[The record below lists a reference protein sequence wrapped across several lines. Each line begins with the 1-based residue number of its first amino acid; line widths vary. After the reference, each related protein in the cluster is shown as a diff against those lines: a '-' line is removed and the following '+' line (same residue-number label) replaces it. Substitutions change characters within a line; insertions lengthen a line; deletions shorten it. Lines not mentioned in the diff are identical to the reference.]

1 MEAVKRIEII
11 TDASEMREVRA
22 VLDRLGV
29 AGYSVI
35 RDVAGR
41 GERGEQSGDEIS
53 GVFTNSMLL
62 TTCSSE
68 RLSSLVEAIR
78 PILRRSGGVCL
89 VSDTLSV
96 RH

>member
-1 MEAVKRIEII
+1 
-11 TDASEMREVRA
+11 

-35 RDVAGR
+35 RDVTGR

-62 TTCSSE
+62 TACASE
-68 RLSSLVEAIR
+68 RLSSLAEAIR

-89 VSDTLSV
+89 VSDALSV